1 MELEVLSYLNCP
13 SCGGNGNE
21 DGEWCPYGGWHYG
34 QRTVDKC
41 SSCGGSGR
49 LKPFGLRTFHSTF
62 VSPRADGT
70 VKQADVKG
78 ALELL
83 ETIVMKDGRVAFRTM
98 LNTYLTAMS
107 ADSNWE
113 VRQHY
118 KPHGIEEWEKLE
130 VIAVNDRQLTLKSHH
145 GYFLSATDQG
155 GMTQQPWLMTWEMFE
170 APTLVQASRAK
181 PER

>member
-1 MELEVLSYLNCP
+1 
-13 SCGGNGNE
+13 
-21 DGEWCPYGGWHYG
+21 
-34 QRTVDKC
+34 
-41 SSCGGSGR
+41 
-49 LKPFGLRTFHSTF
+49 

-83 ETIVMKDGRVAFRTM
+83 EAIVMKDGRVAFRTM
-98 LNTYLTAMS
+98 HNTFLTAMS

-113 VRQHY
+113 VLQHY
-118 KPHGIEEWEKLE
+118 KPHGIEEWEKFE
-130 VIAVNDRQLTLKSHH
+130 VIAVNDRQLALKSHH

-170 APTLVQASRAK
+170 APSLVQASRAK
-181 PER
+181 PSQR